1 MKQIITIIFL
11 FNFLFVFSQKREFKN
26 QGEQENYWA
35 EILFEKEYKKQ
46 DYTKFNGKIEIIS
59 DDKIK
64 FENKNLIV
72 FCPKEYLSIFTTGMF
87 YPQLILGNTKN
98 NKILS
103 NEEQEK
109 LSSEERFKYNLDRND
124 SFSISAFEEL
134 TFLTKSPKTKR
145 FRFWNFRAGF
155 ANPQVYFIEL
165 TNEKATEKT
174 LMQDFIQNAQ
184 LTFIKAGHIV
194 L

>member
-1 MKQIITIIFL
+1 MKQIITILFL
-11 FNFLFVFSQKREFKN
+11 FNFLFGFSQKREFKN

-46 DYTKFNGKIEIIS
+46 DYNKFNGKIEIIS
-59 DDKIK
+59 DVKIK
-64 FENKNLIV
+64 FENKDLIV
-72 FCPKEYLSIFTTGMF
+72 YCPKEYLSIFTTGIF
-87 YPQLILGNTKN
+87 YPQLILGNTEN

-109 LSSEERFKYNLDRND
+109 LSTEERFRYNLNRND

-134 TFLTKSPKTKR
+134 VFLTKSHKTKR
-145 FRFWNFRAGF
+145 FRFWNIRLGF
-155 ANPQVYFIEL
+155 TNPQVYFIEL
-165 TNEKATEKT
+165 TNEKATEET
-174 LMQDFIQNAQ
+174 LLQEFIQNAQ

-194 L
+194 M

>member
-1 MKQIITIIFL
+1 MKQIIIILFL
-11 FNFLFVFSQKREFKN
+11 FNFLFGFSQKREFKN

-46 DYTKFNGKIEIIS
+46 NYNKFNGKIEIIS
-59 DDKIK
+59 DNKIK
-64 FENKNLIV
+64 FENKDLIIY
-72 FCPKEYLSIFTTGMF
+72 CPKEYLSIFTTGIF
-87 YPQLILGNTKN
+87 YPQLVIGNTEN

-103 NEEQEK
+103 SEEQKK
-109 LSSEERFKYNLDRND
+109 LSSKERLKYNLNRND

-134 TFLTKSPKTKR
+134 AFLTKSPKTKR
-145 FRFWNFRAGF
+145 FRFWNIRPGF

-174 LMQDFIQNAQ
+174 LLQEFIQNAQ

-194 L
+194 I

>member
-1 MKQIITIIFL
+1 MKQIIAIIFL
-11 FNFLFVFSQKREFKN
+11 FNFLFGFCQKREFKN

-46 DYTKFNGKIEIIS
+46 EYSKFNGKIEIIS

-72 FCPKEYLSIFTTGMF
+72 YCPKEYLSIFTTGIF
-87 YPQLILGNTKN
+87 YPQLILGNTEN
-98 NKILS
+98 NKVFS

-109 LSSEERFKYNLDRND
+109 LSSEERFKYNLSRND
-124 SFSISAFEEL
+124 SFSVSAFEEL
-134 TFLTKSPKTKR
+134 TFLSKSPKIKR
-145 FRFWNFRAGF
+145 FRFWNSRPGF

-174 LMQDFIQNAQ
+174 LLQEFIQEAE

-194 L
+194 I

>member
-1 MKQIITIIFL
+1 MKQIITILLL
-11 FNFLFVFSQKREFKN
+11 FNFLFSFSQKREYKN

-35 EILFEKEYKKQ
+35 EILFRKEYKKQ

-64 FENKNLIV
+64 FGNKNLIV
-72 FCPKEYLSIFTTGMF
+72 YCPKEYLSIFTTGIF
-87 YPQLILGNTKN
+87 YPQLILGDTEN

-103 NEEQEK
+103 NEEQVK
-109 LSSEERFKYNLDRND
+109 LSSEERFKYNLNRND
-124 SFSISAFEEL
+124 TFRISAFEEL

-145 FRFWNFRAGF
+145 FRFWNFRPGF

-165 TNEKATEKT
+165 TNEKATKKT
-174 LMQDFIQNAQ
+174 LLQEFIQNAQ
-184 LTFIKAGHIV
+184 LTFIKAGHIII
-194 L
+194 